1 MTEGC
6 VAKEE
11 ILQAHTQLSREGEGE
26 FCQGEPKESQTF
38 IIKGPVL

>member
-11 ILQAHTQLSREGEGE
+11 ILQAHTQLSRRGAGEGD
-26 FCQGEPKESQTF
+26 FVKESLR
-38 IIKGPVL
+38 KAKHS